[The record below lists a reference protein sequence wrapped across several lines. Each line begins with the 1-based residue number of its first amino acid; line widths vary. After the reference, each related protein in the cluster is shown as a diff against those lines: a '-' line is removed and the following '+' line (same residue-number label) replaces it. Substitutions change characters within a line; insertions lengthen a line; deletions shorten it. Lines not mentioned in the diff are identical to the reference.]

1 LPKFEEST
9 TVTTIRTSS
18 LAIVLCLLA
27 AISAETGSW
36 PRNDNLGMPGGQQF
50 DCNQLASMPNA
61 PMSVENCKQM
71 MGAAQAYTN
80 SATDPSAARP
90 GDEAMSCDA
99 IVAEMRTMR
108 DVGLSD
114 GAREENA
121 TAAKNYQAT
130 IAKQQAEINAY
141 GAAATAAV
149 NAAAAADA
157 ATEIA
162 TGGAV
167 HGHAAQAV
175 QGAAQAQG
183 RVMGERMAQER
194 KPDEQ
199 RVFKAVGNSSAEM
212 GQQMQSN
219 PRYAR
224 LIHLAIAKN
233 CKESGSASAGRP

>member
-1 LPKFEEST
+1 
-9 TVTTIRTSS
+9 
-18 LAIVLCLLA
+18 
-27 AISAETGSW
+27 
-36 PRNDNLGMPGGQQF
+36 
-50 DCNQLASMPNA
+50 
-61 PMSVENCKQM
+61 
-71 MGAAQAYTN
+71 
-80 SATDPSAARP
+80 
-90 GDEAMSCDA
+90 MSCDA
-99 IVAEMRTMR
+99 IVAEMRSMR
-108 DVGLSD
+108 EVGLSD

-141 GAAATAAV
+141 GAAA
-149 NAAAAADA
+149 AADA

-175 QGAAQAQG
+175 QEAAQAQG

-199 RVFKAVGNSSAEM
+199 RLFNAVGNSSAEM
-212 GQQMQSN
+212 GQQAQSN

-233 CKESGSASAGRP
+233 CKEPGQ